1 MSECMEVQPARL
13 SRFVPIAV
21 VVFLGLMAMGMPLG
35 SVPAFVNAKLGYG
48 MTVVGLVMG
57 VESVATL
64 LTRHFA
70 GVTADRKGPK
80 IAVTIGLIGSFASG
94 AFYFVGSEFAATPAL
109 GLALVVV
116 GRIAMGFAQGLLF
129 TGGSTWPI
137 GIFGA
142 SNAGKALSWIGIA
155 MFAGISAGAALA
167 AALNEMFG
175 FRIVA
180 LATAVIPL
188 IGLLI
193 AVRLPNAHL
202 AAPAGHKGSALRT
215 IRKIWRPGLVFG
227 LATVGYVTVTS
238 FVAVAYMEKGWSG
251 AEYALS
257 AFGIGY
263 VSARLLLGSSTDRN
277 SSPVMAV
284 GMLSI
289 EAVGQLLIWQSTS
302 PSMSMLGAALSGFG
316 VSMIYPLLALVAIRG
331 IARHD
336 FGMAIGFY
344 DACFDIAIGLSAP
357 LAGVVAK
364 FADTSAVFVVGVV
377 CSLAAIAMAISV
389 YRGEAALHQGGE

>member
-1 MSECMEVQPARL
+1 MIERVEVQSARMG
-13 SRFVPIAV
+13 RFFPIAV

-35 SVPAFVNAKLGYG
+35 SVPAFVNTKLGYG
-48 MTVVGLVMG
+48 MTVVGIVMG

-80 IAVTIGLIGSFASG
+80 IAVLIGLLGSFASG
-94 AFYFVGSEFAATPAL
+94 AFYLVGSEFASVPAL
-109 GLALVVV
+109 GLALIVV

-137 GIFGA
+137 GLFGA
-142 SNAGKALSWIGIA
+142 DNAGKALSWIGIA

-180 LATAVIPL
+180 LATAIIPL
-188 IGLLI
+188 VGLLI
-193 AVRLPNAHL
+193 AMRLQNAHL
-202 AAPAGHKGSALRT
+202 AAPANHEGNAPET

-238 FVAVAYMEKGWSG
+238 FVAIAYMEKGWSG

-257 AFGIGY
+257 AFGVGF
-263 VSARLLLGSSTDRN
+263 VSARLLLGSGTDRN
-277 SSPVMAV
+277 NSPTMAV
-284 GMLSI
+284 WMLSI

-302 PSMSMLGAALSGFG
+302 PSMSILGAALSGFG

-331 IARHD
+331 VPQHN

-357 LAGVVAK
+357 LAGVIAK
-364 FADTSAVFVVGVV
+364 FADTSAVFVVGFV
-377 CSLAAIAMAISV
+377 CSLASIVMAINV
-389 YRGEAALHQGGE
+389 YRGEAALRSCCE